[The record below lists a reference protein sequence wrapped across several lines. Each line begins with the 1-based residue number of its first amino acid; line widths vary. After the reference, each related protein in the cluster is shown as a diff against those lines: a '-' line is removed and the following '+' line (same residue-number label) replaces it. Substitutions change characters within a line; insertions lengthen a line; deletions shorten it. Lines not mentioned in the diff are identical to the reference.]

1 MKDIYVINNETYNL
15 EGIID
20 EYASFIWTDRYNEAG
35 DFELY
40 LPVTE
45 KNLSLLKLGYYLW
58 IDSSEHQMII
68 ENIRLSSSLD
78 SGNMMTVSGQSL
90 ESLLM
95 RRVVWTHE
103 TFNGNI
109 QNQLKKLINN
119 SFISPNIANR
129 KVPNFAFVD
138 STDETVTSATYE
150 NDENSDLLGTEIY
163 DVANKACK
171 SAGLGFKLTFDDS
184 HVLQFA
190 LYNGIDRSYAQDKNP
205 WIIVSPAFD
214 NVASSDYQENAEDYK
229 NYILVSGIKT
239 EEVIVKEEDED
250 GEIKETTETKSE
262 EVLTTAGDETASG
275 LNRREIYVNASDIQ
289 NDEVP
294 DFIATLK
301 QRGTSELENY
311 KVRHVYDGQINSDIT
326 YVYNKDYFIGDII
339 QLENDMGIRTR
350 VRITGF
356 IISIDTSGT
365 SSYPEF
371 EFIESDE
378 TI

>member
-1 MKDIYVINNETYNL
+1 MKDVYVINNETYNL
-15 EGIID
+15 EGVVD

-68 ENIRLSSSLD
+68 EEIRLSSSLD
-78 SGNMMTVSGQSL
+78 NGNMMTVSGQSL

-109 QNQLKKLINN
+109 QNQLKNLINN
-119 SFISPNIANR
+119 SFINPNIANR
-129 KVPNFAFVD
+129 KVPNFTFVD
-138 STDETVTSATYE
+138 STDEAVTSATYE
-150 NDENSDLLGTEIY
+150 DDENSDLLGTEIY
-163 DVANKACK
+163 DVVNKACV

-184 HVLQFA
+184 HVLQFT

-214 NVASSDYQENAEDYK
+214 NVASSDYQENTENYK
-229 NYILVSGIKT
+229 NYILVSGTKT
-239 EEVIVKEEDED
+239 EEFTTEED
-250 GEIKETTETKSE
+250 GKETTETKSE
-262 EVLTTAGDETASG
+262 EVFVTAGDETVTG

-294 DFIATLK
+294 DFNAALRK
-301 QRGTSELENY
+301 RGSSELENY

-339 QLENDMGIRTR
+339 QLENAMNIRTR

>member
-1 MKDIYVINNETYNL
+1 MKDVYVINNETYNL
-15 EGIID
+15 EGVVD

-68 ENIRLSSSLD
+68 EEIRLSSSLD
-78 SGNMMTVSGQSL
+78 NGNMMTVSGQSL

-95 RRVVWTHE
+95 RRVVWTHG

-109 QNQLKKLINN
+109 QNQLKNLITN
-119 SFISPNIANR
+119 SFINPSIANR
-129 KVPNFAFVD
+129 KVPNFVFVD
-138 STDETVTSATYE
+138 STDEAVTSVTYE
-150 NDENSDLLGTEIY
+150 DDENSDLLGTEIY
-163 DVANKACK
+163 DVVNKACK

-294 DFIATLK
+294 DFIAALK